1 MLRRTF
7 LGLLAVIW
15 AGCWGPALRAQDEAP
30 ELKPSTAA
38 VRKAVLAV
46 IDGQLAAFRDQKPA
60 AAYEFAAPALR
71 VALPLPR
78 FLSVVKSGYP
88 EIWTNQQA
96 SFGVVRDNGERA
108 TVAVKVRGADGSAS
122 YDYILLKV
130 AEDWRIG
137 GVLRHVLQA
146 DQAL

>member
-1 MLRRTF
+1 MVRRTF
-7 LGLLAVIW
+7 LALLAVVCAAW
-15 AGCWGPALRAQDEAP
+15 LGPLARAQDEAP
-30 ELKPSTAA
+30 ELKASTAA
-38 VRKAVLAV
+38 VRKAVITV
-46 IDGQLAAFRDQKPA
+46 IEGQLAAFRDQKPE

-71 VALPLPR
+71 TALPLRR
-78 FLSVVKSGYP
+78 FLSVVKTGYP

-108 TVAVKVRGADGSAS
+108 TVAVKVQGAEGSAS

-130 AEDWRIG
+130 ADGWRIG

>member
-1 MLRRTF
+1 MLRRTL
-7 LGLLAVIW
+7 LGLLALVC
-15 AGCWGPALRAQDEAP
+15 AGWFGPVSQAQDAP
-30 ELKPSTAA
+30 ADLKPSTAA

-46 IDGQLAAFRDQKPA
+46 IEGQLAAFREQKPE
-60 AAYEFAAPALR
+60 AAYDFAAPALR
-71 VALPLPR
+71 TALPLPR

-96 SFGVVRDNGERA
+96 SFGVVRDSGERA
-108 TVAVKVRGADGSAS
+108 TVAVKVQGAEGSAS

-130 AEDWRIG
+130 AVGWRIG